1 MQACVLV
8 HSGSSF
14 PVLRPKLLRC
24 PCLALVEFP
33 LDIKW
38 FNLFVAKLFPVLKLR
53 STKGQVWAEEPEC
66 GLGELRPGCVCTL
79 CGQPG
84 WGWAR
89 LSQNASSEREQ
100 ESKGHDTKSPE
111 MKIDPRMVRFSLI
124 LQLRNSSQ
132 RG

>member
-1 MQACVLV
+1 MSWCTPEVAFL
-8 HSGSSF
+8 SLDPNFSDG
-14 PVLRPKLLRC
+14 L
-24 PCLALVEFP
+24 CLALVEFP

-89 LSQNASSEREQ
+89 LSQNASSERER
-100 ESKGHDTKSPE
+100 ESKGHDSQSPE